1 MSLFHLF
8 LINTYSFQSKAF
20 RLGSWPLLVT
30 MVVGA
35 QLLYATVIVQFVSPS
50 TVTCLVLPCVR
61 ELGFAI
67 FYGGIIIKM
76 YKILAEFHSRKA
88 HRVQIKD
95 KGNLVRMCQST
106 KIYIVR
112 VCQSAKIYMF
122 TLVQGNINRRTNSF
136 RPN

>member
-1 MSLFHLF
+1 MSHFHLF

-95 KGNLVRMCQST
+95 KGNRVRVCQST

-122 TLVQGNINRRTNSF
+122 TLVQGNIKRRTNSF